1 MSMAFVAAIIA
12 VTGTAVSVHQGEQ
25 QRKTNRQQLLSQ
37 ERSQQKAA
45 SKQITN
51 DRLAQ
56 MEKKKANQKSSG
68 SERYLSKA
76 SLAAQTGA
84 GSSLLTGTRGAAD
97 DNLLSNRST
106 LV

>member
-1 MSMAFVAAIIA
+1 MSMAWIA
-12 VTGTAVSVHQGEQ
+12 VGVALVGTGVSVHQGEQ

-37 ERSQQKAA
+37 ERSQKKAEN
-45 SKQITN
+45 KQITN
-51 DRLAQ
+51 DRLAR

-68 SERYLSKA
+68 SEQYLA
-76 SLAAQTGA
+76 QAAQAAQTGA

-106 LV
+106 LG